1 MKNKKLFVNV
11 FCIVMAC
18 VMCFGL
24 MHPIVANAGARE
36 DYAAAQEKLD
46 QINRT
51 ISSLKDTKKKQE
63 KELSSAKTQ
72 SDLVKKQINILNSDI
87 KTANENLL
95 AKQEELEKKKEDIQ
109 ATDELFKERLKAMYI
124 MRSGG
129 TLSTILAV
137 DSFSQLLT
145 AADTL
150 QRISIADTDLLKE
163 LNEQKKVIEQEEVAI
178 QQRLNDLV
186 EKQGTLETKQNEL
199 AALLK
204 KLDSQLSDTEAQQ
217 AAARETQREV
227 YAEYLA
233 AKEAVEKEFQSSG
246 ETFVG
251 GEWIWPVPSNGYIS
265 SGYGAR
271 TLYGVYDWHTGID
284 ISTGWVE
291 GKWPS
296 INNKPIVASNSGK
309 VTKATYGR
317 TGYGNYVIIDHGGNN
332 FTLYGH
338 CSSLAVGVGDYVT
351 QGQTIA
357 YVGSTGN
364 STGPHLHFEIRLNGS
379 CVDPAPYIAGTR
391 PK

>member
-72 SDLVKKQINILNSDI
+72 SDLVKKQISILNSDI

-95 AKQEELEKKKEDIQ
+95 AKQEELENKKEDIQ

-204 KLDSQLSDTEAQQ
+204 KLEEHGMTQLGENHDITLDVSRRIYE
-217 AAARETQREV
+217 AAR
-227 YAEYLA
+227 
-233 AKEAVEKEFQSSG
+233 
-246 ETFVG
+246 
-251 GEWIWPVPSNGYIS
+251 
-265 SGYGAR
+265 
-271 TLYGVYDWHTGID
+271 
-284 ISTGWVE
+284 
-291 GKWPS
+291 
-296 INNKPIVASNSGK
+296 
-309 VTKATYGR
+309 
-317 TGYGNYVIIDHGGNN
+317 
-332 FTLYGH
+332 
-338 CSSLAVGVGDYVT
+338 
-351 QGQTIA
+351 
-357 YVGSTGN
+357 
-364 STGPHLHFEIRLNGS
+364 
-379 CVDPAPYIAGTR
+379 
-391 PK
+391 